1 MRRDGSMNE
10 AFRISG
16 WKKLLMLALA
26 AVGGLLYAAAL
37 PPLNFSIAVFF
48 SLTGLLYAATQ
59 CRWKFMFLCGWVW
72 GVAWA
77 FCSYNFLRE
86 IDPAVPYLLAPVL
99 ALWPAVWAALMPW
112 VWHRTVIPAE
122 GGVWNASERE
132 DYLKSG
138 IPWWRLL
145 LFALYAAS
153 LFTLIEWT
161 RSRLF
166 VWNDFSVT
174 QWRNL
179 SLIQICALTGSYG
192 VGFLVALA
200 NTSIFVLCKKWRGV
214 PAFLFMCLLFALAL
228 IYGLFRVFQEDK
240 SDKTVTFGLVQADL
254 SQRRQADEK
263 EIFEAVNK
271 NVQLSRKVLSL
282 KPDIIVWPES
292 AVPVPLRA
300 SSIYSSFYRRNLLSF
315 IKYNGIPMLIGAL
328 DFAADNEQI
337 TNSALLL
344 DREGRLTGKYDK
356 IIRVPF
362 GEYIPFRKYLPQF
375 VIDRIDM
382 GRDLAPGHDYRPL
395 PLLSGVRAGVAVC
408 YEGVFGVLTRS
419 FARRDANVL
428 VALSNDAWYPRSS
441 EPEQHLAN
449 VVMRCIETGLP
460 MVRCGNNGGS
470 GVVTRY
476 GEFTQ
481 YIGSKAARP
490 ELLRESSCGVVKI
503 GVAEN
508 PEKTFYV
515 LYGEWFV
522 LLLGIF
528 AGVMTVYAFINV
540 HIGRKKLMA
549 ALSAD

>member
-16 WKKLLMLALA
+16 RKRLLMLALA
-26 AVGGLLYAAAL
+26 VAGGLLYAAAL
-37 PPLNFSIAVFF
+37 PPLNFSIGVFF
-48 SLTGLLYAATQ
+48 SLTGLLYTATQ

-99 ALWPAVWAALMPW
+99 ALWPALWAALMPW
-112 VWHRTVIPAE
+112 VWRRTVIPAA
-122 GGVWNASERE
+122 GGVWNVSERE
-132 DYLKSG
+132 DYLKSQ

-145 LFALYAAS
+145 LFALYSAS

-174 QWRNL
+174 QWRNTV
-179 SLIQICALTGSYG
+179 LIQICALTGSYG

-214 PAFLFMCLLFALAL
+214 PAFIFMCLLFALTL
-228 IYGLFRVFQEDK
+228 TYGMFRVLQEDK
-240 SDKTVTFGLVQADL
+240 SDKTVKFGLVQADL

-271 NVQLSRKVLSL
+271 NIHFSRKVAAL
-282 KPDIIVWPES
+282 KPDIILWPES

-300 SSIYSSFYRRNLLSF
+300 SNAYSAFYRRRLLNF
-315 IKYNGIPMLIGAL
+315 VKYNRVPMLIGAL
-328 DFAADNEQI
+328 DFAADNKQI

-344 DREGRLTGKYDK
+344 DKDGRLTGKYDK

-362 GEYIPFRKYLPQF
+362 GEYIPFRKYLPQSI
-375 VIDRIDM
+375 IDRIDL
-382 GRDLAPGHDYRPL
+382 GRDLAPGNDYRPL
-395 PLLSGVRAGVAVC
+395 TLLPGVRAGVAVC
-408 YEGVFGVLTRS
+408 YEGVFGVLTRT

-428 VALSNDAWYPRSS
+428 VALSNDAWYPESS

-481 YIGSKAARP
+481 YIGSKSSRP
-490 ELLRESSCGVVKI
+490 ELLRESGGGVVK
-503 GVAEN
+503 VSFTEN

-515 LYGEWFV
+515 RYGEWFV
-522 LLLGIF
+522 LLLGVF
-528 AGVMTVYAFINV
+528 AAAMTVYAWINGF
-540 HIGRKKLMA
+540 IGRKKLMT
-549 ALSAD
+549 ALVED